1 MITMYTKNHCGYCMM
16 AKALLQKHDVEY
28 EEVNIDE
35 NEDARDYIISEG
47 HRTMPQFYTDTG
59 ELFVEGG
66 FQGLKDHFDK
76 EKIDTAQLGE
86 I

>member
-1 MITMYTKNHCGYCMM
+1 MITMYTKNFCGYCQM
-16 AKALLQKHDVEY
+16 AKALLNKHDVEY

-35 NEDARDYIISEG
+35 EDDAKEFIISEG
-47 HRTMPQFYTDTG
+47 HRTMPQFYTETG

-76 EKIDTAQLGE
+76 EKIDTTQLGT

>member
-1 MITMYTKNHCGYCMM
+1 MELEHEYENF
-16 AKALLQKHDVEY
+16 AVEEPDNESVY

-66 FQGLKDHFDK
+66 FQGLKDHLDK
-76 EKIDTAQLGE
+76 ENIDTTQLGT

>member
-1 MITMYTKNHCGYCMM
+1 MM
-16 AKALLQKHDVEY
+16 AKALLNNHDVEY
-28 EEVNIDE
+28 EEINIDE
-35 NEDARDYIISEG
+35 EDDAREFIISEG

>member
-1 MITMYTKNHCGYCMM
+1 MM
-16 AKALLQKHDVEY
+16 AKGLLNNNDVEF
-28 EEVNIDE
+28 EEINIDE
-35 NEDARDYIISEG
+35 NEDARDFIISEG

-76 EKIDTAQLGE
+76 EKIDTAQLGD

>member
-1 MITMYTKNHCGYCMM
+1 MM
-16 AKALLQKHDVEY
+16 AKALLNNNEVEY

-76 EKIDTAQLGE
+76 EKIDTAQLGT

>member
-1 MITMYTKNHCGYCMM
+1 MITMYTKNNCGFCMM
-16 AKALLQKHDVEY
+16 AKALLNNHDVEY
-28 EEVNIDE
+28 EEINIDE
-35 NEDARDYIISEG
+35 EDDAREFIISEG